1 MLQSKEASVQQDL
14 DKAREKLLAARQ
26 GERLEEDQQSERFE
40 VIEQPSLPQA
50 PIKPNRKKILAMGF
64 ALSIVA
70 GFGGVFAIESYDK
83 TIRGTTDLPM
93 PPRLVVTIPYISTR
107 AEVERSRQ
115 RLKIVAGAA
124 VVALIAILILIHF
137 LVLPLDLLFE
147 KLTNRLIGA

>member
-1 MLQSKEASVQQDL
+1 MQNNVAPENTTISLLQSKEASVQQDL

-83 TIRGTTDLPM
+83 TIRGT
-93 PPRLVVTIPYISTR
+93 S
-107 AEVERSRQ
+107 
-115 RLKIVAGAA
+115 
-124 VVALIAILILIHF
+124 
-137 LVLPLDLLFE
+137 
-147 KLTNRLIGA
+147 